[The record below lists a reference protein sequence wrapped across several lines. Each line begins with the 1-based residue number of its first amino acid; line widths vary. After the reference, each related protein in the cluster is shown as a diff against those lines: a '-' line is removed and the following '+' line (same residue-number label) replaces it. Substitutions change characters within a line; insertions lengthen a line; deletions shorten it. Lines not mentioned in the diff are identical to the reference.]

1 MNISPGETLTRFI
14 RYNSH
19 FSVVTNRVKP
29 DAFLPHRKRID
40 ISVFRISGLNDSAE
54 LSKNEVWQIG
64 LEYVQTEEKPI
75 KARADLSTAVV
86 YENNLEV
93 VPDEPPQK
101 HANITPFPVEKSPTD
116 RKARRA
122 IATKL
127 ANASKL
133 ITIPP
138 KNN

>member
-1 MNISPGETLTRFI
+1 MNVSPGEVLTRFI

-29 DAFLPHRKRID
+29 DAFLPHRKHID
-40 ISVFRISGLNDSAE
+40 VSVFCISELNDNAE

-64 LEYVQTEEKPI
+64 WEYVQTEERPI
-75 KARADLSTAVV
+75 KARANLLAAVV

-93 VPDEPPQK
+93 VSDEPPQK
-101 HANITPFPVEKSPTD
+101 HANITPFPAENSPTD

-122 IATKL
+122 IAIKL
-127 ANASKL
+127 ADASKL
-133 ITIPP
+133 VVLPENT
-138 KNN
+138 

>member
-1 MNISPGETLTRFI
+1 MNVSPGETLTRFI

-29 DAFLPHRKRID
+29 DAFLP
-40 ISVFRISGLNDSAE
+40 L
-54 LSKNEVWQIG
+54 
-64 LEYVQTEEKPI
+64 
-75 KARADLSTAVV
+75 KARDDLSAAIV

-101 HANITPFPVEKSPTD
+101 HANITPFPAENSPTD

-122 IATKL
+122 IAIKL

-133 ITIPP
+133 VVLPENT
-138 KNN
+138 

>member
-1 MNISPGETLTRFI
+1 MNVSPGETLTRFI

-29 DAFLPHRKRID
+29 DAFLPHKKSI
-40 ISVFRISGLNDSAE
+40 
-54 LSKNEVWQIG
+54 EV
-64 LEYVQTEEKPI
+64 
-75 KARADLSTAVV
+75 
-86 YENNLEV
+86 
-93 VPDEPPQK
+93 DEPPQR
-101 HANITPFPVEKSPTD
+101 HANITPFPIEKSPTD

-133 ITIPP
+133 VVLPEKI
-138 KNN
+138 

>member
-1 MNISPGETLTRFI
+1 MNVSLGETLTRFI

-40 ISVFRISGLNDSAE
+40 VSVFRISGLNDSAE
-54 LSKNEVWQIG
+54 LSKNEVWEIG
-64 LEYVQTEEKPI
+64 REYVQTEERPI
-75 KARADLSTAVV
+75 KARADLLAAIV
-86 YENNLEV
+86 YQNNLEV

-101 HANITPFPVEKSPTD
+101 HANITPFPAENSPTD
-116 RKARRA
+116 RKTRRS

-133 ITIPP
+133 VVLPEKI
-138 KNN
+138 

>member
-1 MNISPGETLTRFI
+1 MNVSPGETLTRFI

-40 ISVFRISGLNDSAE
+40 VSVFRISELNDSE
-54 LSKNEVWQIG
+54 KLSENEIWQIG
-64 LEYVQTEEKPI
+64 REYVQTEERLI
-75 KARADLSTAVV
+75 KARADLLAAVV
-86 YENNLEV
+86 YQNNLEV
-93 VPDEPPQK
+93 VPDEPPQR

-116 RKARRA
+116 RKARRS

-133 ITIPP
+133 AVQPEKI
-138 KNN
+138 

>member
-1 MNISPGETLTRFI
+1 MNVSQGETLTRFI

-29 DAFLPHRKRID
+29 DAFLPHKKSIEV
-40 ISVFRISGLNDSAE
+40 SVFRISGLNDCKE
-54 LSKNEVWQIG
+54 LSENEVWETG
-64 LEYVQTEEKPI
+64 REYVQTEDRPI
-75 KARADLSTAVV
+75 KARADLSAAIV

-93 VPDEPPQK
+93 VSDEPPQR
-101 HANITPFPVEKSPTD
+101 HANITPFPIEKSPTD

-133 ITIPP
+133 VVLPEKI
-138 KNN
+138 